1 MVKKYTKAN
10 VKPEIGQM
18 IDIIA
23 AKEGKF
29 VYNVVEDAIRQTY
42 PKYFCQ

>member
-23 AKEGKF
+23 ATEGKF

-42 PKYFCQ
+42 PQYFC